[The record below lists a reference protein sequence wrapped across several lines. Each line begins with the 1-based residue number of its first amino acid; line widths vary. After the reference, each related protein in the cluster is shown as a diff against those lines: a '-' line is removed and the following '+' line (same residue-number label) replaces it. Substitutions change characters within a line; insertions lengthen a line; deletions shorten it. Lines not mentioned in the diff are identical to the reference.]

1 MPVNINGESF
11 KFSAGKHNELQKAI
25 IEEFAPRFA
34 PNSECLYVGDT
45 IEKDLVKNVEKLKE
59 LGFEITLHDK
69 MPDVVLYRKD
79 KDANEIYFLIAYIPI
94 IVFWFLDAYYLLQ
107 ERLFRS
113 LYGKVRRLSE
123 EKIDF
128 DMNIAKNEFKSEKNT
143 FCACMISVTEAGF
156 YIPLSIVTT
165 AVIILTH
172 TV

>member
-1 MPVNINGESF
+1 MEN
-11 KFSAGKHNELQKAI
+11 
-25 IEEFAPRFA
+25 
-34 PNSECLYVGDT
+34 
-45 IEKDLVKNVEKLKE
+45 KLKHLE
-59 LGFEITLHDK
+59 MIQGIINRMASNSFALKGWSVTL
-69 MPDVVLYRKD
+69 VAGIFALSS

-94 IVFWFLDAYYLLQ
+94 VVFWFLDAYYLLQ

-123 EKIDF
+123 DEIDF
-128 DMNIAKNEFKSEKNT
+128 DMNIEKNEFKSEKNT